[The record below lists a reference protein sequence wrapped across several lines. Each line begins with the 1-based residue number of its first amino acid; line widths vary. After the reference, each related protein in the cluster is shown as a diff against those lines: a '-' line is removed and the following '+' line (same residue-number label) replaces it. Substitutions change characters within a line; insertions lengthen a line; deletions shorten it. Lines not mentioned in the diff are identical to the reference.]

1 MTFHVIVLAILWKIS
16 ANVTKKQQKK
26 IFTKEKLKH
35 THNTHKSK
43 MKWKRMKEDT
53 CTISSTKTF
62 IKWNMIG
69 LIYWMIVCIP
79 CFQNFL
85 FRFNEI
91 FTFLLNDCNI
101 AITMFMLFIVKLQH
115 KENMKIVHH
124 VTCSFAIESKPK

>member
-1 MTFHVIVLAILWKIS
+1 
-16 ANVTKKQQKK
+16 
-26 IFTKEKLKH
+26 
-35 THNTHKSK
+35 
-43 MKWKRMKEDT
+43 
-53 CTISSTKTF
+53 
-62 IKWNMIG
+62 
-69 LIYWMIVCIP
+69 MIVCIP